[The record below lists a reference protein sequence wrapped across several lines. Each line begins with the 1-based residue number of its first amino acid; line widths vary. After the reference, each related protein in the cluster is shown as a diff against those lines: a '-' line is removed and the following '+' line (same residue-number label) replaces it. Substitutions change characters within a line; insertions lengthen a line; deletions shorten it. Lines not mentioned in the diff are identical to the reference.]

1 MQRREL
7 KYSTYSKL
15 HKPSALPLMQRREL
29 KCRNFVL
36 LFHNCC
42 VASHA
47 EAWIEIVL
55 FAVIRY
61 TESCCLSCRGVNW
74 NNRKFIFTRYQGVAS
89 HAEAWIEIWLY
100 PTFWLSHELPL
111 MQRRELKLSTTT
123 MLRLLRLV
131 ASHAEAWIE
140 IWYVKTLK
148 QARMLPL
155 MQRRELKYY
164 RVVHVHIFVRCLS
177 CRGVNWNNHAS
188 EMCGGSDGLPLM

>member
-1 MQRREL
+1 
-7 KYSTYSKL
+7 
-15 HKPSALPLMQRREL
+15 MQRREL

-177 CRGVNWNNHAS
+177 CRGVNWNTFCKEGVYWNLS
-188 EMCGGSDGLPLM
+188 RLSYRGVNWNESWRNIN